1 MNTIPVQYDTDDA
14 DFRQLS
20 EFVVAQMREHQVPG
34 VAVGLW
40 HDGRERL
47 AGYGVTSVENPL
59 PVTADTLFQ
68 IGSTTKTVTGTIV
81 MRLVEQGLID
91 LDRPVR
97 DYLPELRLRD
107 KTAEATV
114 TMRHLLTH
122 MGGWLGD
129 FFRETGS
136 GDDALA
142 RYVAEM
148 AGLPQVVPAGALWSY
163 NNAGFGL
170 AGRVIEIVTGQT
182 YEAVAQALVLDPLG
196 MDNSFFFPADV
207 ISRRFAVGHRVD
219 AQDGVVVERPWAL
232 ARSAHAVGGLCSS
245 ARDQMRY
252 ARFHLGDGATA
263 GGERL
268 LSAETM
274 AAMQSP
280 CCPANLGRQMG
291 LSWIL
296 KEMAAQGATERA
308 GERVVMHGG
317 ATNGQL
323 SAFLMVPARG
333 FALTVLTNAD
343 EGAMLHDE
351 VVKWAMGHYLGLVE
365 AETTHLTLD
374 GAALTEFLGTYT
386 ARLGDLELYLD
397 GEQPMVRQIPHGGF
411 PDVDSPP
418 SPAPPPSRIAFF
430 ARDAIIALDPPLIYM
445 KAEFLRDESGRIV
458 WLRTSRLHRKQ

>member
-40 HDGRERL
+40 HDGRQRL

-68 IGSTTKTVTGTIV
+68 IGSTTKTVTATIV

-97 DYLPELRLRD
+97 DIVPELRLQD

-142 RYVAEM
+142 RYVEEM
-148 AGLPQVVPAGALWSY
+148 AGLEQVVPVGMVWAY

-170 AGRVIEIVTGQT
+170 AARVIEKVTGRP
-182 YEAVAQALVLDPLG
+182 YEAVAQEMVLDPLG
-196 MDNSFFFPADV
+196 MTNSFFFPAEV
-207 ISRRFAVGHRVD
+207 MSRRFVVGHSVHE
-219 AQDGVVVERPWAL
+219 GEGPVVERPWAL

-252 ARFHLGDGATA
+252 ARFHLGDGATET
-263 GGERL
+263 GERL
-268 LSAETM
+268 LSPETM

-280 CCPANLGRQMG
+280 QCSANLERQMG
-291 LSWIL
+291 LSWFL
-296 KEMAAQGATERA
+296 RDMAGTPT
-308 GERVVMHGG
+308 VLHGG
-317 ATNGQL
+317 ATNGQQ
-323 SAFLMVPARG
+323 SAFVMAPSRR
-333 FALTVLTNAD
+333 FAITVLTNGD
-343 EGAMLHDE
+343 EGNMLHE
-351 VVKWAMGHYLGLVE
+351 AVVAWAMERYLGLV
-365 AETTHLTLD
+365 APQND
-374 GAALTEFLGTYT
+374 YGQPDADALVAYT
-386 ARLGDLELYLD
+386 GLYKARLSHVELYAHD
-397 GEQPMVRQIPHGGF
+397 GVLMGRQIPQGGF
-411 PDVDSPP
+411 PDVDSPASPP
-418 SPAPPPSRIAFF
+418 SPPSRIVFYAPD
-430 ARDAIIALDPPLIYM
+430 RIVALDPPLKGL
-445 KAEFLRDESGRIV
+445 KAEFLRDEAGQIA
-458 WLRTSRLHRKQ
+458 WLRTGRLMRRDGTGA

>member
-68 IGSTTKTVTGTIV
+68 IGSTTKTVTATIV

-97 DYLPELRLRD
+97 DTVPELRLQD

-142 RYVAEM
+142 RYVEEM
-148 AGLPQVVPAGALWSY
+148 AGLEQVVPVGMVWAY

-170 AGRVIEIVTGQT
+170 AGRVIEKVTGRP
-182 YEAVAQALVLDPLG
+182 YEAVAQEMVLDPLG
-196 MDNSFFFPADV
+196 MTNSFFFPAEV
-207 ISRRFAVGHRVD
+207 MSRRFVAGHSVHE
-219 AQDGVVVERPWAL
+219 GEGPVVERPWAL

-252 ARFHLGDGATA
+252 ARFHLGDGATET
-263 GGERL
+263 GERL

-280 CCPANLGRQMG
+280 QCSANLERQMG
-291 LSWIL
+291 LSWFL
-296 KEMAAQGATERA
+296 RDMAGTPT
-308 GERVVMHGG
+308 VLHGG
-317 ATNGQL
+317 ATNGQQ
-323 SAFLMVPARG
+323 SAFVMAPSRR
-333 FALTVLTNAD
+333 FAITVLTNGD
-343 EGAMLHDE
+343 EGNMLHE
-351 VVKWAMGHYLGLVE
+351 AVVAWAMERYLGLV
-365 AETTHLTLD
+365 APQND
-374 GAALTEFLGTYT
+374 YAQPDADALVAYT
-386 ARLGDLELYLD
+386 GLYKARLSHVELYVHD
-397 GEQPMVRQIPHGGF
+397 GVFMGRQIPQGGF
-411 PDVDSPP
+411 PDVDSPASPP
-418 SPAPPPSRIAFF
+418 SPPSRIVFYAPD
-430 ARDAIIALDPPLIYM
+430 RIVALDPPLKGL
-445 KAEFLRDESGRIV
+445 KAEFLRDEAGQIA
-458 WLRTSRLHRKQ
+458 WLRTGRLMRRDGTGA

>member
-1 MNTIPVQYDTDDA
+1 MNTIPVQYDTDDD
-14 DFRQLS
+14 DFQQLS

-107 KTAEATV
+107 KAAEATV

-142 RYVAEM
+142 RYVEEM
-148 AGLPQVVPAGALWSY
+148 ATLEQIVPVGALWAY

-170 AGRVIEIVTGQT
+170 AGRVIEKVTGKR
-182 YEAVAQALVLDPLG
+182 YETVAQEMVLEPLG
-196 MDNSFFFPADV
+196 MTNSFFFPADI
-207 ISRRFAVGHRVD
+207 ISRRFAVGHSVHEGQGPV
-219 AQDGVVVERPWAL
+219 AERPWAL

-252 ARFHLGDGATA
+252 ARFHLGDGTTEA
-263 GGERL
+263 GERL
-268 LSAETM
+268 LAAETM

-280 CCPANLGRQMG
+280 QCAASLGRQMG
-291 LSWIL
+291 LSWML
-296 KEMAAQGATERA
+296 RDMVGTPT
-308 GERVVMHGG
+308 VLHGG
-317 ATNGQL
+317 ATNGQQ
-323 SAFLMVPARG
+323 SAFVMAPSRR
-333 FALTVLTNAD
+333 FAITVLTNAD
-343 EGAMLHDE
+343 EGNMLHDA
-351 VVKWAMGHYLGLVE
+351 VVAWAMARYLGLVAPAADYAQPD
-365 AETTHLTLD
+365 AEILASYTGLYKARLSHVELIVQD
-374 GAALTEFLGTYT
+374 GALRG
-386 ARLGDLELYLD
+386 R
-397 GEQPMVRQIPHGGF
+397 VIPQGGF
-411 PDVDSPP
+411 PDIDSPA
-418 SPAPPPSRIAFF
+418 APPTPFSRIVFYAPD
-430 ARDAIIALDPPLIYM
+430 RVVALDPPMKGL
-445 KAEFLRDESGRIV
+445 KAEFLRDEAGQLA
-458 WLRTSRLHRKQ
+458 WLRTSRLMRRDESGE

>member
-1 MNTIPVQYDTDDA
+1 M
-14 DFRQLS
+14 RRLS
-20 EFVVAQMREHQVPG
+20 VPG
-34 VAVGLW
+34 VAVGLL
-40 HDGRERL
+40 HNGREHL
-47 AGYGVTSVENPL
+47 AGFGVTSVENPL

-68 IGSTTKTVTGTIV
+68 IGSTTKTITGTIV
-81 MRLVEQGLID
+81 MRLVEQGRID
-91 LDRPVR
+91 LDAPVKH
-97 DYLPELRLRD
+97 YLPKLTLQD
-107 KTAEATV
+107 KEAEATV
-114 TMRHLLTH
+114 TTRHLLTH

-136 GDDALA
+136 GDDAVA

-170 AGRVIEIVTGQT
+170 AARVIEVVTGRT
-182 YEAVAQALVLDPLG
+182 YEAVAQAMLLDPLG

-219 AQDGVVVERPWAL
+219 EKEGVVVERPWAL

-252 ARFHLGDGATA
+252 ARFHLGDGVAA
-263 GGERL
+263 NGERL
-268 LSAETM
+268 LAAETM

-280 CCPANLGRQMG
+280 GCPANLGRQMG

-296 KEMAAQGATERA
+296 KDMPAQGGAERA

-351 VVKWAMGHYLGLVE
+351 VVKWALGHYLGLVE

-374 GAALTEFLGTYT
+374 TAALDEYLGTYT
-386 ARLGDLELYLD
+386 ARLGDLELYLEN
-397 GEQPMVRQIPHGGF
+397 GQLMARQIPHGGF

-430 ARDAIIALDPPLIYM
+430 APDCVIALDPPLINM
-445 KAEFLRDESGRIV
+445 KAEFLRDEAGRIV
-458 WLRTSRLHRKQ
+458 WLRTSRLHRKLSVVSCQ

>member
-1 MNTIPVQYDTDDA
+1 MVTIPIHHETNDA

-20 EFVVAQMREHQVPG
+20 DFVVAEMRRLSVPG
-34 VAVGLW
+34 VAVGLI
-40 HDGRERL
+40 HDGREHL
-47 AGYGVTSVENPL
+47 AGFGVTSVENPL

-68 IGSTTKTVTGTIV
+68 IGSTTKTITGTIV
-81 MRLVEQGLID
+81 MRLIEQGLID
-91 LDRPVR
+91 LDAPVKS
-97 DYLPELRLRD
+97 YLPELTLQD
-107 KTAEATV
+107 KAAEASV
-114 TMRHLLTH
+114 TTRHLLTH

-148 AGLPQVVPAGALWSY
+148 AGLPQVVPAGAVWSY

-170 AGRVIEIVTGQT
+170 AGRLIEVVSGQP
-182 YEAVAQALVLDPLG
+182 YEAVAQAMVLDPLG

-207 ISRRFAVGHRVD
+207 ISRRFAVGHRLD

-232 ARSAHAVGGLCSS
+232 ARSGHAVGGLCSS

-263 GGERL
+263 SGERL
-268 LSAETM
+268 LSAATM

-280 CCPANLGRQMG
+280 CCDANLGRQMG

-296 KEMAAQGATERA
+296 KEMG

-351 VVKWAMGHYLGLVE
+351 VVRWALGHYLGLVE
-365 AETTHLTLD
+365 PATTHLTLD
-374 GAALTEFLGTYT
+374 AAALNEYLGTYT

-397 GEQPMVRQIPHGGF
+397 GEQLMARHTPHGGF

-418 SPAPPPSRIAFF
+418 SPAPPPSRLAFF
-430 ARDAIIALDPPLIYM
+430 APDCLIALDPPLINM
-445 KAEFLRDESGRIV
+445 KAEFLRDAAGRIE
-458 WLRTSRLHRKQ
+458 WLRTSRLHRRQ